1 MEQQVILERDAELAA
16 LAAAIAAAEAG
27 RGTLA
32 LVEGP
37 AGIGKT
43 TLLRAACQG
52 PGARVLT
59 ARGLALEQGFAYG
72 IVRQLLDPVRGE
84 DGLMDGAAAL
94 AARVFDWAEAGPVE
108 DDVRYAAMHGLY
120 WLVANLAARQPLVLA
135 VDDAH
140 WADAPSLRWLAH
152 LAARVEH
159 LPVALLL
166 AVRDGPD
173 EPELL
178 GELRAAGTR
187 IRLGPLGPDATAAL
201 VRRRLGARPG
211 ARPGALV
218 GDQGDAQL
226 GRDWHAS
233 TGGNPFLLEALATAL
248 RDGDQKAEPIA
259 QAVLRR
265 IAPEGPEAGR
275 LTRALAVLGGPA
287 PLRQAAALAGLD
299 LPAAARL
306 ADRLRAADVLAPG
319 SVLEFAHPIVR
330 TAVYESIPPGERA
343 LAHAEAARLLE
354 RDGADAERL
363 ALHLLRSE
371 PGGDPR
377 VAALLRAAAAAATGR
392 GAPGAAAAC
401 LRRALDEPPPAADR
415 PGLLLELG
423 IALARERSPAAVP
436 ALREAVEL
444 AGPDAALLAARVLG
458 IWAYHAEAAAICRDA
473 LDRPVGRVGGQRRAA
488 GRHLRGRRCHRA
500 RPGRHLARFHG
511 RGVRAAGAHLDR
523 PARGGRADLRH
534 GARGRQAARLD
545 EHGRARQLP
554 ALDDHAA
561 ARAAGRGGRRRP
573 AGAGLQARHLPAAGR
588 GLGRRVVYRPAHA
601 SGPPGRGRRHGRRGR
616 RPGAAGGLDPHAHV
630 PPGPRRAA
638 GRAAPPGRGPG

>member
-1 MEQQVILERDAELAA
+1 MVQQVILERDAELAA
-16 LAAAIAAAEAG
+16 LAAAVAAAEAG
-27 RGTLA
+27 HGSLV

-43 TLLRAACQG
+43 TLLRAACRG
-52 PGARVLT
+52 PAARVLT
-59 ARGLALEQGFAYG
+59 ARGLALEQGFGYG

-201 VRRRLGARPG
+201 VRRRLGAAPG
-211 ARPGALV
+211 DSDHDA
-218 GDQGDAQL
+218 DAQL

-265 IAPEGPEAGR
+265 IGPRGGQLA
-275 LTRALAVLGGPA
+275 RALAVLGGPA
-287 PLRQAAALAGLD
+287 PLRQVAPLAGLD

-354 RDGADAERL
+354 RDGTDAERL

-377 VAALLRAAAAAATGR
+377 VAALLRAAATAATGR
-392 GAPGAAAAC
+392 GAPGTAAAC
-401 LRRALDEPPPAADR
+401 LRRALDEPPPTADR
-415 PGLLLELG
+415 PRLLLELG

-473 LDRPVGRVGGQRRAA
+473 LAAPVPDDLPDEVTDSL
-488 GRHLRGRRCHRA
+488 HRGSAVTQSWCDA
-500 RPGRHLARFHG
+500 MHG
-511 RGVRAAGAHLDR
+511 RGPHVIQATRSRYLRQSRIPGVVSTILTAAWKSPQLSRQSRGKWPGHL
-523 PARGGRADLRH
+523 PGSFARVETPWPR
-534 GARGRQAARLD
+534 RLD
-545 EHGRARQLP
+545 AR
-554 ALDDHAA
+554 
-561 ARAAGRGGRRRP
+561 
-573 AGAGLQARHLPAAGR
+573 
-588 GLGRRVVYRPAHA
+588 
-601 SGPPGRGRRHGRRGR
+601 
-616 RPGAAGGLDPHAHV
+616 
-630 PPGPRRAA
+630 
-638 GRAAPPGRGPG
+638 

>member
-27 RGTLA
+27 HGTLA

-43 TLLRAACQG
+43 TLLRAACRG
-52 PGARVLT
+52 PAPESPWDPRGVRVLT
-59 ARGLALEQGFAYG
+59 ARGLALEHGFPYG
-72 IVRQLLDPVRGE
+72 IVRQLFEEVRGE

-94 AARVFDWAEAGPVE
+94 ASRVFDWAEAGPVE

-120 WLVANLAARQPLVLA
+120 WLVANLAARQPLVLT

-152 LAARVEH
+152 LAARIEA

-166 AVRDGPD
+166 AVRAGPD
-173 EPELL
+173 EPPLL
-178 GELRAAGTR
+178 DELRVAGTR
-187 IRLGPLGPDATAAL
+187 LRPGPLGPDATAAL
-201 VRRRLGARPG
+201 VRRKVQA
-211 ARPGALV
+211 
-218 GDQGDAQL
+218 DADL
-226 GRDWHAS
+226 CRECHAS
-233 TGGNPFLLEALATAL
+233 TGGNPFLIQALATAL
-248 RDGDQKAEPIA
+248 RDGDQKVEPVA
-259 QAVLRR
+259 QAVQRR
-265 IAPEGPEAGR
+265 IGPEGGR
-275 LTRALAVLGGPA
+275 LTRALAVLGGPV
-287 PLRQAAALAGLD
+287 PLRQAAELAGLD

-354 RDGADAERL
+354 RDGAHAERL

-392 GAPGAAAAC
+392 GDPGAAAAC
-401 LRRALDEPPPAADR
+401 LRRALDEPPPVADR

-458 IWAYHAEAAAICRDA
+458 IWAYHAEAAAICRNA
-473 LDRPVGRVGGQRRAA
+473 L
-488 GRHLRGRRCHRA
+488 
-500 RPGRHLARFHG
+500 
-511 RGVRAAGAHLDR
+511 AGAA
-523 PARGGRADLRH
+523 P
-534 GARGRQAARLD
+534 
-545 EHGRARQLP
+545 
-554 ALDDHAA
+554 DD
-561 ARAAGRGGRRRP
+561 
-573 AGAGLQARHLPAAGR
+573 
-588 GLGRRVVYRPAHA
+588 
-601 SGPPGRGRRHGRRGR
+601 
-616 RPGAAGGLDPHAHV
+616 
-630 PPGPRRAA
+630 PGPDD
-638 GRAAPPGRGPG
+638 